1 VLGHG
6 TIVGMAPDPYAVFT
20 RRLAE
25 PGVVEI
31 CVLRSHFG
39 FMAYHGGALEERTD
53 TIAAA
58 AADASGAS
66 LYAVLH
72 PPPDPEHLP
81 SILVR
86 PAESPTLAAFIDHV
100 DVVVTI
106 HGYGRWGM
114 FTSLLLG
121 GRNRELAT
129 TIGERL
135 GERLDGYE
143 IVTELEAIPRELRGM
158 HPDNP
163 VNLPRLAGVQ
173 IELPPRVRGLGPKWA
188 DWRGDGFVPPAQAL
202 VDVLASVAAG
212 WPPDERDPTA

>member
-1 VLGHG
+1 
-6 TIVGMAPDPYAVFT
+6 MAPDRDALFT

-31 CVLRSHFG
+31 CELRSRFG

-58 AADASGAS
+58 AAEASGAS

-72 PPPDPEHLP
+72 PPPEPKHVP

-86 PAESPTLAAFIDHV
+86 PAESPVLAEFIDHV

-114 FTSLLLG
+114 FTALLLG
-121 GRNRELAT
+121 GGNRELAE
-129 TIGERL
+129 TIRERL
-135 GERLDGYE
+135 GPVLDGYDV
-143 IVTELEAIPRELRGM
+143 VTDLAEIPRELRGL

-202 VDVLASVAAG
+202 VDVLAGVAAE
-212 WPPDERDPTA
+212 WPS

>member
-1 VLGHG
+1 
-6 TIVGMAPDPYAVFT
+6 MAPDRDSLFMS
-20 RRLAE
+20 RLAE
-25 PGVVEI
+25 PGVVEV
-31 CVLRSHFG
+31 CELRGRFG
-39 FMAYHGGALEERTD
+39 FMAYHGGALEQRTD

-58 AADASGAS
+58 AAEASGAS

-72 PPPDPEHLP
+72 PPPEPKHVP

-86 PAESPTLAAFIDHV
+86 PAESPVLAAFIDHV

-114 FTSLLLG
+114 FTAVLLG
-121 GRNRELAT
+121 GGNRELAA

-135 GERLDGYE
+135 RPVLDGYDV
-143 IVTELEAIPRELRGM
+143 VTDLTEIPRELRGL

-202 VDVLASVAAG
+202 VDVLTGVAAE
-212 WPPDERDPTA
+212 WPS

>member
-1 VLGHG
+1 
-6 TIVGMAPDPYAVFT
+6 MAPDRDELFT

-25 PGVVEI
+25 PGVIEL
-31 CVLRSHFG
+31 CELRSRFG
-39 FMAYHGGALEERTD
+39 FMAYHGGALEARTD
-53 TIAAA
+53 TIASAA
-58 AADASGAS
+58 AEASGAS

-72 PPPDPEHLP
+72 PPPEPQHVP

-86 PAESPTLAAFIDHV
+86 PAESPVLAEFIEHV

-121 GRNRELAT
+121 GSNRGLAA
-129 TIGERL
+129 TIGDRL
-135 GERLDGYE
+135 GAVLDGYDV
-143 IVTELEAIPRELRGM
+143 VTDLAEIPRELRGL

-188 DWRGDGFVPPAQAL
+188 DWRGDGLVPPAQAV
-202 VDVLASVAAG
+202 VDVLARVAAD
-212 WPPDERDPTA
+212 WSPSDQDPMA

>member
-1 VLGHG
+1 
-6 TIVGMAPDPYAVFT
+6 MAPDRDALFT

-31 CVLRSHFG
+31 CELQSRFG

-53 TIAAA
+53 TIASAA
-58 AADASGAS
+58 AEASGAS

-72 PPPDPEHLP
+72 PPPEPQHVP

-86 PAESPTLAAFIDHV
+86 PAESPVLAEFIHHV

-106 HGYGRWGM
+106 HGYGRWGR

-121 GRNRELAT
+121 GSNRDLAA

-135 GERLDGYE
+135 RPVLDGYDV
-143 IVTELEAIPRELRGM
+143 VTDLAEIPRELRGL
-158 HPDNP
+158 HPENP

-188 DWRGDGFVPPAQAL
+188 DWRGEGFVPPAQAL
-202 VDVLASVAAG
+202 VDVLAGVAAE
-212 WPPDERDPTA
+212 WTSNDEDPVA

>member
-1 VLGHG
+1 
-6 TIVGMAPDPYAVFT
+6 MAPDRDALFT

-31 CVLRSHFG
+31 CELRSRFG

-58 AADASGAS
+58 AAEASGAS

-72 PPPDPEHLP
+72 PPPEPMHVP

-86 PAESPTLAAFIDHV
+86 PAESPVLAEFIDHV
-100 DVVVTI
+100 EVVVTI

-121 GRNRELAT
+121 GNNRELAA
-129 TIGERL
+129 TIAERL
-135 GERLDGYE
+135 RPDLDGYDV
-143 IVTELEAIPRELRGM
+143 VTDLAAIPRELRGL

-173 IELPPRVRGLGPKWA
+173 VELPPRVRGLGPKWA

-202 VDVLASVAAG
+202 VDVLAGVAGEWTLNAQ
-212 WPPDERDPTA
+212 DPEA

>member
-1 VLGHG
+1 
-6 TIVGMAPDPYAVFT
+6 MAPDRDALFT

-25 PGVVEI
+25 PGVIEI
-31 CVLRSHFG
+31 CELHSRFG

-58 AADASGAS
+58 AAEASGAS

-72 PPPDPEHLP
+72 PPPDPQHVP

-86 PAESPTLAAFIDHV
+86 PAESPALAEFIDHV

-114 FTSLLLG
+114 FTALLLG
-121 GRNRELAT
+121 GTNRELAE
-129 TIGERL
+129 TISGRL
-135 GERLDGYE
+135 GPVLDGYDV
-143 IVTELEAIPRELRGM
+143 VTDLNEIPRELRGL

-163 VNLPRLAGVQ
+163 VNLPRLGGVQ

-188 DWRGDGFVPPAQAL
+188 DWKGDGFVPPAQRL
-202 VDVLASVAAG
+202 VDVLTEVATE
-212 WPPDERDPTA
+212 WRS

>member
-1 VLGHG
+1 
-6 TIVGMAPDPYAVFT
+6 MASDRDALFT

-31 CVLRSHFG
+31 CELRSRFG

-58 AADASGAS
+58 AATASGAS

-72 PPPDPEHLP
+72 PPPEPEHVP

-86 PAESPTLAAFIDHV
+86 PAESPVLAEFIDHV

-121 GRNRELAT
+121 GGNRELAA
-129 TIGERL
+129 TIAERL
-135 GERLDGYE
+135 RPTLDGYDV
-143 IVTELEAIPRELRGM
+143 VTDLDEIPRELRGL

-173 IELPPRVRGLGPKWA
+173 IELPPRVRGLGPRWA
-188 DWRGDGFVPPAQAL
+188 DWRGGGVVPTAQAR
-202 VDVLASVAAG
+202 VAVLIGVAAG
-212 WPPDERDPTA
+212 WPC

>member
-1 VLGHG
+1 
-6 TIVGMAPDPYAVFT
+6 MAPDRDELFT

-25 PGVVEI
+25 PGVIEL
-31 CVLRSHFG
+31 CELRSRFG
-39 FMAYHGGALEERTD
+39 FMAYHGGALEARTD
-53 TIAAA
+53 TIASAA
-58 AADASGAS
+58 AEASGAS

-72 PPPDPEHLP
+72 PPPEPQHVP

-86 PAESPTLAAFIDHV
+86 PAESPVLAEFIEHV

-106 HGYGRWGM
+106 HGFGRWGM

-121 GRNRELAT
+121 GSNRRLAA

-135 GERLDGYE
+135 SSVLDGYDV
-143 IVTELEAIPRELRGM
+143 VTDLAEIPRELRGL

-188 DWRGDGFVPPAQAL
+188 DWRGDGLVPPAQAV
-202 VDVLASVAAG
+202 VDVLARVAAD
-212 WPPDERDPTA
+212 WSPSHQDPMA

>member
-1 VLGHG
+1 
-6 TIVGMAPDPYAVFT
+6 MAPDRDSLFMS
-20 RRLAE
+20 RLAE
-25 PGVVEI
+25 PGVVEV
-31 CVLRSHFG
+31 CELRGRFG
-39 FMAYHGGALEERTD
+39 FMAYHGGALEQRTD

-58 AADASGAS
+58 AAEASGAS

-72 PPPDPEHLP
+72 PPPEPKHVP

-86 PAESPTLAAFIDHV
+86 PAESPALAAFIDHV

-114 FTSLLLG
+114 FTAVLLG
-121 GRNRELAT
+121 GGNRELAA

-135 GERLDGYE
+135 RPVLDGYDV
-143 IVTELEAIPRELRGM
+143 VTDLTEIPRELRGL

-202 VDVLASVAAG
+202 VDVLTGVAAE
-212 WPPDERDPTA
+212 WPS

>member
-1 VLGHG
+1 
-6 TIVGMAPDPYAVFT
+6 MAPDPDALFT

-31 CVLRSHFG
+31 CELRSRFG

-58 AADASGAS
+58 AAEASGAS

-72 PPPDPEHLP
+72 PAPDPQHVP

-86 PAESPTLAAFIDHV
+86 PAESPVLAAFIDHV
-100 DVVVTI
+100 EVVVTI

-121 GRNRELAT
+121 GSNRELAA
-129 TIGERL
+129 TIAERL
-135 GERLDGYE
+135 RPVLDGYDV
-143 IVTELEAIPRELRGM
+143 VTDLAEIPRELRGL

-173 IELPPRVRGLGPKWA
+173 VELPPRVRGLGPKWA
-188 DWRGDGFVPPAQAL
+188 DWRGDGFVPPARAL
-202 VDVLASVAAG
+202 VDVLAGVAAEWASNG
-212 WPPDERDPTA
+212 QDPVA

>member
-1 VLGHG
+1 
-6 TIVGMAPDPYAVFT
+6 MAPDRDALFT

-31 CVLRSHFG
+31 CELHSRFG

-53 TIAAA
+53 TIASAA
-58 AADASGAS
+58 AEASGAS

-72 PPPDPEHLP
+72 PPPEPQHVP

-86 PAESPTLAAFIDHV
+86 PAESPVLAGFIDHV

-121 GRNRELAT
+121 GSNRELAA

-135 GERLDGYE
+135 RPVLDGYDV
-143 IVTELEAIPRELRGM
+143 VTDLAEIPRELRGL
-158 HPDNP
+158 HPENP

-188 DWRGDGFVPPAQAL
+188 DWRGEGFVPPAQAL
-202 VDVLASVAAG
+202 VDVLSGVAAEWTSSEQG
-212 WPPDERDPTA
+212 PVA